1 MSRPELTI
9 HPRHGTHNPR
19 SDVPTLPLGAIRRV
33 SSIDAVRENDLLAPL
48 VLYGRAQD
56 VLASGEI
63 KSAASIEA
71 HVDFVGNKTLTAL
84 TTMPQRDVS
93 SMIGLR
99 VSRGFRRALD
109 EALPNDVGSPL
120 YAMLDDLPVSTLV
133 SVQALLAGGGRL
145 NTPKAAYAANA
156 NVCAGWASTATIMM
170 GVEADGAPPVAV
182 GPPVARIDDSAWPNL
197 PTLPPN
203 AMRRARRTDV
213 TVDGDVIA
221 VDSFFRDSHQ
231 GQDGIERGVHEYT
244 VSATIDPQTFTVL
257 TCVAT
262 PHVLPWIECPY
273 AAASAGLIQGTSVDD
288 LRPRVRDEL
297 TGVGT
302 CTHLNDQL
310 RSLADVRTLASTLAL
325 MRTE

>member
-9 HPRHGTHNPR
+9 HPRHGTHSPR
-19 SDVPTLPLGAIRRV
+19 SDVPALAPGAIRRV
-33 SSIDAVRENDLLAPL
+33 SSIDAVRDHGLLAPL

-56 VLASGEI
+56 VVGTGEI
-63 KSAASIEA
+63 KSEATIEA
-71 HVDFVGNKTLTAL
+71 HVDFAGGRTLTTL
-84 TTMPQRDVS
+84 TTRPQRNLS

-99 VSRGFRRALD
+99 VSRGFRSALD
-109 EALPNDVGSPL
+109 QALPHDVGTPL

-133 SVQALLAGGGRL
+133 SVQALFASGIRL
-145 NTPKAAYAANA
+145 DVPKSAYSDRA
-156 NVCAGWASTATIMM
+156 NVCAGWARTATIMM
-170 GVEADGAPPVAV
+170 GVEANGAPPLAV
-182 GPPVARIDDSAWPNL
+182 GPPVPQLDNSVWPNL

-213 TVDGDVIA
+213 TIHGGVIA

-231 GQDGIERGVHEYT
+231 GQDGIERGVNEYT
-244 VSATIDPQTFTVL
+244 VLATIDAQTFTVL

-262 PHVLPWIECPY
+262 PHVLPWIECPS
-273 AAASAGLIQGTSVDD
+273 AVASAGLIQGASVDD
-288 LRPRVRDEL
+288 LRPRVRAEL

-310 RSLADVRTLASTLAL
+310 RSLADARTLAS
-325 MRTE
+325 MMGE